1 MGLRNS
7 RPELF
12 PGDILEFPRNKYF
25 SHYGVYYGER
35 DGVAYVAH
43 LTTRDSTS
51 QFLIF
56 GRALNSSVRLDPL
69 DIMGKKYKVYN
80 SLDDKHPPRDFYNH
94 IKPEIDEAVGK
105 AVTFD
110 ILFHNSEHQAILFR
124 YGVKRSEQIEKV
136 YARIVPTWR
145 KPFEKKML

>member
-7 RPELF
+7 RLDLF
-12 PGDILEFPRNKYF
+12 PGDILEFPCNKHF

-69 DIMGKKYKVYN
+69 DMMGKKYKVCN
-80 SLDDKHPPRDFYNH
+80 GLDSKHPARDFYSH
-94 IKPEIDEAVGK
+94 IKPEIDEAIGK

-110 ILFHNSEHQAILFR
+110 ILFHNSEHQATLFR

-136 YARIVPTWR
+136 YARIVSTWR
-145 KPFEKKML
+145 EPFEKNKL